1 MPLFKKNSEKQQIN
15 SCIKSTASDLKNLID
30 SIPSFIE
37 KQKKKS
43 KEERSTD
50 LKALIL
56 TIIIISIIIF
66 IFLKVPFLRNLL
78 FK

>member
-1 MPLFKKNSEKQQIN
+1 MPLFKNSREKQQIN
-15 SCIKSTASDLKNLID
+15 SFMKYTSSALKDLAD
-30 SIPSFIE
+30 SFPSFIE
-37 KQKKKS
+37 NQKKKS

-56 TIIIISIIIF
+56 TIIIVSIIIF